1 MENLDSMFT
10 PAELADF
17 AARKQREADLAAALT
32 SYGYTATLKNWLRT
46 NDAGNAA
53 TLKNMEAK

>member
-1 MENLDSMFT
+1 MENLDGLFT

-17 AARKQREADLAAALT
+17 AACEQREADLAAALT
-32 SYGYTATLKNWLRT
+32 SHGYT
-46 NDAGNAA
+46 A